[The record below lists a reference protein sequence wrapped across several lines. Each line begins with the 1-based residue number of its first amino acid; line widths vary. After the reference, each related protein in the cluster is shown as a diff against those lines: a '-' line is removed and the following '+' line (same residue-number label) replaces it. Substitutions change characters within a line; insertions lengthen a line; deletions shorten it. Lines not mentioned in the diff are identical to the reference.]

1 MSLRFT
7 TRRKQNSK
15 KYVPKKTLHESSA
28 RQESSGLQ
36 QFPNTFPPAGRKTK
50 DKRKIENQ
58 EQKDQLELQTGG
70 IPPREEGSR
79 KPHTTEK
86 LHLGP

>member
-1 MSLRFT
+1 MKTAKNMYRKTRSTSL
-7 TRRKQNSK
+7 
-15 KYVPKKTLHESSA
+15 LHTK
-28 RQESSGLQ
+28 ESSGLQ
-36 QFPNTFPPAGRKTK
+36 KFSNPFPPAGRKTK

-58 EQKDQLELQTGG
+58 EQKDQLELQTVG